1 MAALLTAGCALRSP
15 RAYVRVAEALSSA
28 HLNEVIHVALPRLT
42 PQQLEQGCRLNTRH
56 IVRLDAPST
65 NLQMELGEPFVLG
78 GLRIIAVDDAN
89 VAVRGVPL
97 AIEAQDQAPPVLE
110 LRRDD
115 PDLNRG
121 ALRTVNTGEFLLRI
135 STLCGVPG
143 AATTLNV
150 RVVPVPAAVP
160 PPTLPGQV
168 TEAGR

>member
-1 MAALLTAGCALRSP
+1 VRAPAAIFVLIAVLTAGCASRSP

-28 HLNEVIHVALPRLT
+28 HLNEVIQVALPRLT
-42 PQQLEQGCRLNTRH
+42 PEQLQQGCRLNTRH

-65 NLQMELGEPFVLG
+65 SLQMQIGEPLVLA

-89 VAVRGVPL
+89 EIVTGIPL

-115 PDLNRG
+115 PDLIGG
-121 ALRTVNTGEFLLRI
+121 ALRTLNTGEFLLRI

-143 AATTLNV
+143 AATILNV
-150 RVVPVPAAVP
+150 
-160 PPTLPGQV
+160 TV
-168 TEAGR
+168 TEAES